1 MGAHL
6 DQEVSSCLPSS
17 ALFPPIEKCS
27 SDGRSNQTV
36 AADLDGTLL
45 ISRSAFPYFMLVA
58 IEAGSLLRGILLL
71 ASVPLVYI
79 TYIFFSESAAI
90 HTLIFIS
97 FAGLRI
103 RNIETVARS
112 VLPKFYAEDVHPE
125 GWRVFSSFGRR
136 YIVTANPRIMVEPF
150 AKTFLGADKVIG
162 TELEV
167 TKSGRATGFLKK
179 PGVLVGNFKR
189 AALERELGAD
199 SSPDVGIGDRPTD
212 YDFISLCKVSHCD
225 RTTYQ
230 LHQHNST
237 PHKEHLSIYNH

>member
-1 MGAHL
+1 MGAHDEDESTTL
-6 DQEVSSCLPSS
+6 PCLVPAS
-17 ALFPPIEKCS
+17 FPPIEKCS
-27 SDGRSNQTV
+27 SEGRSNQTV

-90 HTLIFIS
+90 HALIFIS
-97 FAGLRI
+97 FAGLKVRD
-103 RNIETVARS
+103 IETVARS

-162 TELEV
+162 TELEL

-189 AALERELGAD
+189 AALQREFNVAD
-199 SSPDVGIGDRPTD
+199 SSPPDVGIGDRPTD
-212 YDFISLCKVSHCD
+212 YDFISICKVG
-225 RTTYQ
+225 
-230 LHQHNST
+230 
-237 PHKEHLSIYNH
+237 